1 MDYETNC
8 CCHGNVNLQVNNRAE
23 EVELEPNHSCISSSF
38 MTATRATAHPWAPCK
53 CPWESECLW
62 WACLR
67 VHRWHELRGVGAAI
81 HFQSQALLQP
91 SAPSSHFHFPFRNMQ
106 SFLRTFSHKVELHF
120 CCWPAAGIKVIVCLP
135 PPPTWN
141 WVNFL
146 GVPPFVPLSI
156 LLHFGH

>member
-1 MDYETNC
+1 M
-8 CCHGNVNLQVNNRAE
+8 NNRAE

-91 SAPSSHFHFPFRNMQ
+91 RAPSSHFHFPFRNMQ

-146 GVPPFVPLSI
+146 GVPRSCRFRFCCTSDTNPFSPCGTRSQLTGI
-156 LLHFGH
+156 